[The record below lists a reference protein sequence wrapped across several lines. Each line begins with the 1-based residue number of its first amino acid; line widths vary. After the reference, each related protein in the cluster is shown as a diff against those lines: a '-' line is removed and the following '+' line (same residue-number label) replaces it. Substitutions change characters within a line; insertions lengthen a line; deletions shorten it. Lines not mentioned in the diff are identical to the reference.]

1 MQKVKKEVKKHK
13 SNNPIAA
20 AHSLRGGAGG
30 GVHKNKTVRGT
41 GKVGG
46 KWGRHPKHKKPQDF

>member
-1 MQKVKKEVKKHK
+1 MEKAVKRK

-30 GVHKNKTVRGT
+30 GPHNNKAHRGT
-41 GKVGG
+41 GKVSG
-46 KWGRHPKHKKPQDF
+46 KWGRHPKHKKSQEF